1 MWFSIATLNYQR
13 AIAFSSSREFTL
25 TFSWRPC
32 RETYLHERNRMM
44 YPISSDGSA
53 CFTNHTDISH
63 KSVAP
68 WPPKHSPVLV
78 CGIARPTIPVLLS
91 PPVTCSAIEAC
102 PNVPRLGRVQQL
114 SVQLL
119 VVNAGRTMKTSK
131 CSRLS
136 DMNSQ
141 QMTSCTRKL
150 MNHCILEC
158 PKMAISIG
166 KMMNLVTRCHVRF
179 WLSMG

>member
-13 AIAFSSSREFTL
+13 AIAFPLQGNSHWLFL
-25 TFSWRPC
+25 GGHA
-32 RETYLHERNRMM
+32 ETYLHERNRMM

-102 PNVPRLGRVQQL
+102 PRSPDLAEFSSCRF
-114 SVQLL
+114 SSWWWML
-119 VVNAGRTMKTSK
+119 VVPWKPRNVRDFLTWIASK
-131 CSRLS
+131 WPAARENWWTIAFWSV
-136 DMNSQ
+136 
-141 QMTSCTRKL
+141 
-150 MNHCILEC
+150 
-158 PKMAISIG
+158 PKWQ
-166 KMMNLVTRCHVRF
+166 F
-179 WLSMG
+179 Q